1 VCPVEI
7 PIPDLLLHWRQRA
20 VAEGHVSRMERM
32 AMKGFALASERPGLF
47 HGAGG
52 ILRRIPWQVGGRA
65 LPVLDSWASV
75 RGPLVP
81 SDRSFRK
88 LWKDGIE

>member
-1 VCPVEI
+1 
-7 PIPDLLLHWRQRA
+7 
-20 VAEGHVSRMERM
+20 
-32 AMKGFALASERPGLF
+32 MKGFALASERPGLF